1 MTASPSLL
9 NYGPGQT
16 SLEDIVDQAFY
27 GVKQNTQTS
36 AVVIDRIL
44 GDEPIS
50 LPDQFVTLSNDYRNW
65 VWTYNTLTFSWGTGG
80 RLLMEVL

>member
-1 MTASPSLL
+1 MPAASTTVS
-9 NYGPGQT
+9 YGPSGT
-16 SLEDIVDQAFY
+16 LEDIVDQAFY

-36 AVVIDRIL
+36 AAVIDRIL

-50 LPDQFVTLSNDYRNW
+50 LPDEFVTLSNDYRSW
-65 VWTYNTLTFSWGTGG
+65 VWSYNTLIFSWGTGG